1 MPNRPKQ
8 PKQPEQPQGLY
19 QGEFG
24 DYAAKEDPLAYFTH
38 VLNMG
43 GRDAHNTNPMYW
55 DWVQN
60 QGFNNVWSDYTNAQA
75 NDERLSFMNFMNGG
89 GTMRGAAPSGVQIN
103 QTGNITPRNP
113 YAGNSVLG
121 GVQINQRRR

>member
-24 DYAAKEDPLAYFTH
+24 DYAAKEDPLAYFNQ
-38 VLNMG
+38 VLAMG
-43 GRDAHNTNPMYW
+43 GRTPQNTASDYW
-55 DWVQN
+55 DWLQN
-60 QGFNNVWSDYTNAQA
+60 EGFNNSYVGYQNALA
-75 NDERLSFMNFMNGG
+75 NDERLTWMNYMNGG
-89 GTMRGAAPSGVQIN
+89 GAARGAGPSGVQIN
-103 QTGNITPRNP
+103 QTGNIAPRNP
-113 YAGNSVLG
+113 YAGNSVLS